1 MTRLP
6 AEAQR
11 ISYAP
16 EELPDYAMPLTCAHP
31 FCNFKAEPGGHHVV
45 RRSYTQGK
53 GPQDYISIDGEVLPN
68 KVGLCRA
75 HHQMLTE
82 NRALILFE
90 AHTWC
95 WYENDRL
102 VGTLGPLPLT
112 EGVAAGWAADAL
124 GEREPDKEGALRAA
138 SRSTNSEGQATLPT
152 AGYELSPA
160 VPAPS
165 EPPAGGASDPDAPRI
180 CPTCG
185 RKPPKP
191 KSELEPARPKATWSI
206 KVPVDEREN
215 GYALLNDLLEQCQ
228 EELGRE
234 GQPKYYALL
243 EVLYGWLTGA
253 KEKVA

>member
-31 FCNFKAEPGGHHVV
+31 FCNFVATESHHVV

-68 KVGLCRA
+68 KVGLCNA
-75 HHQMLTE
+75 HHQMVTE

-102 VGTLGPLPLT
+102 VGTLGPIPLT

-124 GEREPDKEGALRAA
+124 GEREPGQEGAPRVP
-138 SRSTNSEGQATLPT
+138 SRSTNSEGQGTTLP
-152 AGYELSPA
+152 
-160 VPAPS
+160 
-165 EPPAGGASDPDAPRI
+165 DA
-180 CPTCG
+180 
-185 RKPPKP
+185 
-191 KSELEPARPKATWSI
+191 
-206 KVPVDEREN
+206 
-215 GYALLNDLLEQCQ
+215 
-228 EELGRE
+228 
-234 GQPKYYALL
+234 
-243 EVLYGWLTGA
+243 
-253 KEKVA
+253 